1 MIATILS
8 EDSVR
13 RVIDKP
19 SIVEDSVYTFTEA
32 ISSNAGKRG

>member
-1 MIATILS
+1 MIPIIFP

-13 RVIDKP
+13 RVIVEP

-32 ISSNAGKRG
+32 ISVNAGKRG